1 MLKYWHLV
9 DWHREVTGTG
19 RHRQRSVPRSDSEKV
34 KIKAV
39 VPVSCLR
46 WRRQQMESLAIVD
59 WIRAR
64 GTFASSPEAPST
76 CYWWWQSDYRRSVC
90 LTNESRRS
98 PTCQTAREADFL

>member
-1 MLKYWHLV
+1 LKDWHLV

-46 WRRQQMESLAIVD
+46 
-59 WIRAR
+59 
-64 GTFASSPEAPST
+64 
-76 CYWWWQSDYRRSVC
+76 
-90 LTNESRRS
+90 
-98 PTCQTAREADFL
+98 